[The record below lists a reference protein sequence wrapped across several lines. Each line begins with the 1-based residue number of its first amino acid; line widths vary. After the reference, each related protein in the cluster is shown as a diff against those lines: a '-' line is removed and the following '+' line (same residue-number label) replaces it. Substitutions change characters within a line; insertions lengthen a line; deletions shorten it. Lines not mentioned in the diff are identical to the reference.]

1 MAHPKR
7 PRRQRKADRLISP
20 GSSGEEIQCDYAM
33 APMDRLATDMDRKWG
48 IEQLP
53 ALVSPETAL
62 KYGKAIAHLNQCIQD
77 CDPAKCAAAAANCIK
92 GLNAMDAE
100 ATAAGHK
107 PAAGATWEY
116 EIPATE
122 SAEPFRFAILAD
134 DAEWQT
140 AKEKR
145 PDLIFFTMREVA
157 MALQLK
163 LASPLVVE
171 TKKRFPGATVT
182 RIKPADPVNW
192 AAGGDEIPD
201 F

>member
-7 PRRQRKADRLISP
+7 PRRQRKADRLLSP

-77 CDPAKCAAAAANCIK
+77 ADPAKCAAAAQNCIK

-100 ATAAGHK
+100 ATAAGHQ
-107 PAAGATWEY
+107 PAAGAIWEH
-116 EIPATE
+116 EIPGRE
-122 SAEPFRFAILAD
+122 GAEPFRYAILAD
-134 DAEWQT
+134 NAEWQT
-140 AKEKR
+140 AKAER
-145 PDLIFFTMREVA
+145 PDLTFFTMQEVGI
-157 MALQLK
+157 ALQMK
-163 LASPLVVE
+163 LATPLVME
-171 TKKRFPGATVT
+171 TKKHFPGANVT

-192 AAGGDEIPD
+192 AAGGDPIP